1 MAGQSE
7 AAAKYKRTIEKY
19 RVPDAVLAKQDCNG
33 YHLTIDITR
42 AQYSPK
48 KDTFGV
54 KAASD
59 LGKNVNLELVGC
71 GAMKWNRKRAAGLCR
86 CGERVVIQL

>member
-19 RVPDAVLAKQDCNG
+19 RVPDAILAKQDCNG

-42 AQYSPK
+42 AQCSAK
-48 KDTFGV
+48 KDTFSL
-54 KAASD
+54 KAASAP
-59 LGKNVNLELVGC
+59 GKNAILELVGC
-71 GAMKWNRKRAAGLCR
+71 GTMKWNRKYLISISASRFSGC
-86 CGERVVIQL
+86 